1 LESEKRP
8 LESLLSFV
16 FETMYKYNTI
26 LRFYH
31 YSQQRPEPIEPFLH
45 QVEILTRSILRDKI
59 RVLIGDEIGLGKTIT
74 AIVVGKYLEDSGE
87 AKRILVLVPRIL
99 LEKWKAE
106 TEYWVGS
113 GKVRVIES
121 RTYRTYVEKGFP
133 EGWYLVSMDL
143 LVRNEKVR
151 DALSKA
157 NWDLIIVD
165 EAHRLSRRS
174 AKKRWSYI
182 GEELI
187 EKHPERHVILLSATP
202 HKGFPDDYIAK
213 LRILDPG
220 LVEDYK
226 KLDNNMFYKLAHN
239 VLTFRRLKEDVNKVY
254 EQRDVFKPAHLV
266 AVLIKPT
273 DLEAEFYKR
282 MESTLLEILR
292 KYRPEEDKTDTRY
305 GQKWGLIMLLVT
317 LLAKR
322 AFSSPAAGYST
333 LAYMTYKRAKTWK
346 AVNQRDLEKEA
357 NTLRNEVVAH
367 LMGDYTEETL
377 GEYDEEKAELERKAI
392 EVPKNKLSL
401 VSKARRGV
409 READPINEFLAYASA
424 FLDDSSIRELEELAK
439 LAKKIL
445 KEGHDSKLAK
455 LAELVKH
462 YINEGSKIVVFTEYK
477 ETAYYIYNGLRKAIG
492 DKILVLTGEE
502 AHSKDKMKK
511 IKDCF
516 LREEGGCKVLV
527 STDVLSEGL
536 DLQVANVLINYDLPW
551 SPLKLEQR
559 MGRIWRLGQEKESY
573 IYIFVVGSSEKATGS
588 SRVVS
593 VLYSKLLNMEQALG
607 RVYPMLGEDVEVFA
621 KDLSGGERER
631 ELLIA
636 GLLKGKGKSQEHA
649 IESDLIISSLDDNE
663 FKKFVDKY
671 VNAVK
676 RMVDRV
682 RQKNADPQPTGD
694 VVKLLIETIGFA
706 NQDEL
711 RTHLLR
717 LVRSI
722 AKTHGVLKALPDGR
736 EYISSS
742 YHQKT
747 LQEMSIKEL
756 ITTLME
762 LLSEKSTHPIPI
774 KLIIGDDEEEKKL
787 LLFEVSLALNGNK
800 RRYVDIIG
808 MDMEGRR
815 IIRGKELLEIIAS
828 AIEKPHYVED
838 ADQRELENS
847 SEWVKSSIWNY
858 LTSRTLMFDDLER
871 VKRYMEKLN
880 SRKLRK
886 EEYELV
892 KPDNIALEVKP
903 LAVIETRRISEVI
916 TRSTE
921 LLQSVLGEYDEE
933 KAELERKAIEI
944 LKNKLGE
951 EFNIIDVHEKGWL
964 FDLLLV
970 KKSGEPREQ
979 RIVEVKTWKNI
990 DVVIYT
996 EGEKGFGEE
1005 CEKKGAEYWLYIVD
1019 LRGEQPV
1026 IKGFR
1031 RPLSSNAL
1039 SHISTF
1045 SRNEKKYF
1053 IYRVTRAPDEE
1064 YLAE

>member
-1 LESEKRP
+1 
-8 LESLLSFV
+8 
-16 FETMYKYNTI
+16 MYKYNPI

-113 GKVRVIES
+113 GKVQVIES

-151 DALSKA
+151 EALSKV

-182 GEELI
+182 GKELI
-187 EKHPERHVILLSATP
+187 EEHPERHVILLSATP

-213 LRILDPG
+213 LCILDPG

-333 LAYMTYKRAKTWK
+333 LTYMTYKRAETCK
-346 AVNQRDLEKEA
+346 AVNQKEA
-357 NTLRNEVVAH
+357 NRLRNEVVAH

-377 GEYDEEKAELERKAI
+377 
-392 EVPKNKLSL
+392 
-401 VSKARRGV
+401 VSKAKRGA
-409 READPINEFLAYASA
+409 REEDPINKFLACASA
-424 FLDDSSIRELEELAK
+424 FLDDNTIRELEELK
-439 LAKKIL
+439 GLARRIL

-455 LAELVKH
+455 LAELVKY

-477 ETAYYIYNGLRKAIG
+477 ETAYYIYNGLRKVIG
-492 DKILVLTGEE
+492 DEILVLTGEE

-516 LREEGGCKVLV
+516 LREEGECKVLV

-636 GLLKGKGKSQEHA
+636 GLLKGEGKRQEHA

-676 RMVDRV
+676 RMVNRV
-682 RQKNADPQPTGD
+682 RQKNADPQPIGDGD

-722 AKTHGVLKALPDGR
+722 AKTRGVLKALPDGR

-762 LLSEKSTHPIPI
+762 LLREKSTHPIPI

-800 RRYVDIIG
+800 RRYFDIIG

-847 SEWVKSSIWNY
+847 SEWVKSYIWNY
-858 LTSRTLMFDDLER
+858 LRRSTLMFDDLER
-871 VKRYMEKLN
+871 VKQYMEKLN

-903 LAVIETRRISEVI
+903 LALIETRRISEVI
-916 TRSTE
+916 TRNTE
-921 LLQSVLGEYDEE
+921 LLQSALGEYDEE

-944 LKNKLGE
+944 LKNKLSE

-1005 CEKKGAEYWLYIVD
+1005 CENKGAEYWLYIVD

-1039 SHISTF
+1039 SHIDTI

>member
-1 LESEKRP
+1 MESEKRP
-8 LESLLSFV
+8 LESLLSYV
-16 FETMYKYNTI
+16 FETMYKYNPI

-113 GKVRVIES
+113 SKVRVIES
-121 RTYRTYVEKGFP
+121 RAIDTYVKKGFP

-151 DALSKA
+151 KALSEA

-165 EAHRLSRRS
+165 EAHRLSPRS
-174 AKKRWSYI
+174 ARERWRYI
-182 GEELI
+182 GKELI

-322 AFSSPAAGYST
+322 AFSSPVAAYST
-333 LAYMTYKRAKTWK
+333 LTYMTYKRAKAWK
-346 AVNQRDLEKEA
+346 AVNERDLEKEA
-357 NTLRNEVVAH
+357 NKLRNEVVAH

-377 GEYDEEKAELERKAI
+377 
-392 EVPKNKLSL
+392 
-401 VSKARRGV
+401 VSKAKRGV
-409 READPINEFLAYASA
+409 REEDPINKFLAYASA
-424 FLDDSSIRELEELAK
+424 FLDDNTIRELEELK
-439 LAKKIL
+439 GLARRIL

-455 LAELVKH
+455 LAELVKY
-462 YINEGSKIVVFTEYK
+462 YINEESKIVVFTEYK
-477 ETAYYIYNGLRKAIG
+477 ETAYYIYNGLRKVIG
-492 DKILVLTGEE
+492 DEILVLTGEE
-502 AHSKDKMKK
+502 AHSEDEMKK

-516 LREEGGCKVLV
+516 LREEGECKVLV

-607 RVYPMLGEDVEVFA
+607 RVYPMLGEDVEVFV

-636 GLLKGKGKSQEHA
+636 GLLKGEGKRQEHA

-676 RMVDRV
+676 RMVNRV
-682 RQKNADPQPTGD
+682 RQKNADPQPIGDGD

-722 AKTHGVLKALPDGR
+722 AKTRGVLKALPDGR

-762 LLSEKSTHPIPI
+762 LLREKSTHPIPI
-774 KLIIGDDEEEKKL
+774 KLVIGDDEEEKKL

-800 RRYVDIIG
+800 RRYFDIIG

-858 LTSRTLMFDDLER
+858 LRRSTLMFDDLER
-871 VKRYMEKLN
+871 VKQYMEKLN

-892 KPDNIALEVKP
+892 KPDNMALEVKP
-903 LAVIETRRISEVI
+903 LALIETRRISEVI
-916 TRSTE
+916 TRNTE
-921 LLQSVLGEYDEE
+921 LLQSALGEYDEE

-996 EGEKGFGEE
+996 EGEKGFSEE
-1005 CEKKGAEYWLYIVD
+1005 CENKGAEYWLYIVD

-1039 SHISTF
+1039 SHIDTI